1 MKLDAT
7 EEPQPLM
14 GPPTTRDKADFLFL
28 IFLFSSLY
36 TSMVTKN
43 KLFTFPDGLTTH
55 GSRSMSATRLLYIC
69 ATLCDTTAH
78 HHVKTH

>member
-7 EEPQPLM
+7 GEPQPLM
-14 GPPTTRDKADFLFL
+14 GPPTTRDKADFFSNFS
-28 IFLFSSLY
+28 IFSLY

-43 KLFTFPDGLTTH
+43 KLFIFPDGLTTS

-78 HHVKTH
+78 QNVKTH